1 MKKYPFILFLLLTF
15 ASCQKKKSVFTRLS
29 PEQTG
34 VHFVNQITESDSVNI
49 LVHDYV
55 YNGGGVGI
63 ADFNNDGLQDIFFSA
78 NQSGNKLYLNK
89 GNMAFEDISD
99 KAGIVGKGTWNTAVT
114 VVDINQDG
122 WLDVYVPV
130 SSTTNVA
137 DSLRRNLLF
146 INQKNLTFLEMGR
159 EYGVDDDGFSE
170 GAAFFDYDNDG
181 DLDLYVL
188 TDVIDQSPNLIR
200 EKVTDGSYPNTDR
213 LYKNEWNEK
222 LGHPVFT
229 NVSKEAGITMEGFGL
244 GINICDINRD
254 GWKDIYIT
262 NDFAAD
268 DLLYINNQDGTFRN
282 DAAKYFKHTSN
293 SAMGNDV
300 VDINND
306 GLADIIALDMSP
318 RDNQRKK
325 MFVPST
331 NISLYILSDKYN
343 YIHQYMRNTLQLNS
357 GLNGHFQ
364 EISLLANV
372 AETDWS
378 WTPSVADF
386 DHDGYRDLLIT
397 NGFPKDITD
406 KDFMQYRANSER
418 IAGIDYLLT
427 QIPEVKI
434 SNYAFK
440 NTGKLYFEDVTEEW
454 GLQIPSFSSGAA
466 YGDLDNDGDL
476 DYVVNN
482 TNDPAFIYQNNTIDT
497 DKKEGTGQYLRVKFK
512 GDTQNPYGLGVILE
526 AKKENGEILLHE
538 FTPYRGYK
546 SSVEPIAH
554 LGIGEGKITEMR
566 VIWPNGKMQILK
578 NPTLNTTLNLRIE
591 EATRPQ
597 MSMLEEPTP
606 LFTEQKENFNLMH
619 EESRF
624 YDFNVQNLMPHLL
637 SKQGPSLSVGDI
649 NKDGLDDL
657 FVGGSKYK
665 NGQIFFQNTAGQFE
679 YQPAA
684 FPKLDSAQKIS
695 EDIGS
700 LLFDADADGWLDL
713 YVVSGGNEDFPE
725 AVSFQDRLYKN
736 KGNGEFEHKPHALP
750 KEMAAGSCVRAVD
763 FDGDGDLDLFV
774 AGRNVPTEYPKAAS
788 SFLLRNDSK
797 KGEIKFTDVTASHA
811 PILTKIGMVT
821 DAIWT
826 DFDSNGVPDLI
837 LVGEYMPVTFLKN
850 EKGKLEKIA
859 NTGVQKQFGLWNS
872 INGAD
877 FDADGDIDYIVGN
890 VGKNGLFQ
898 GNEKYPAKVLSGDFD
913 QNGNYDVFPFIYL
926 PESEINKSKILVPL
940 NGKEDISKQ
949 YNGLRMRFTTFQ
961 EYTKATFDTFL
972 TKEEKKKAT
981 EHTLNF
987 TASVYLENKGN
998 GKFEAHA
1005 LPIEAQF
1012 APMNGIVVEDF
1023 NQDGQLDFLAVG
1035 NNFSNELL
1043 VGRYDAA
1050 NGFLALGDGKGNF
1063 AIQKR
1068 TGFLAEKDAKSLVFL
1083 KGANEKMK
1091 IIVGQNS
1098 APAKLFETSLA
1109 GRFIALQPT
1118 QTKISYQWKGKNIT
1132 REVYYGAS
1140 YLSQSSRFFFLPQGA
1155 KLN

>member
-1 MKKYPFILFLLLTF
+1 M
-15 ASCQKKKSVFTRLS
+15 SCQKKKSVFTRLS

-114 VVDINQDG
+114 VVDINHDG

-137 DSLRRNLLF
+137 DSLRKNLLF
-146 INQKNLTFLEMGR
+146 INQKNLTFVEMAG
-159 EYGVDDDGFSE
+159 EYGVDDAGFSE

-188 TDVIDQSPNLIR
+188 TDIIDQSPNLIR
-200 EKVTDGSYPNTDR
+200 EKVMDGSYPNTDR
-213 LYKNEWNEK
+213 LYENEWNEK
-222 LGHPVFT
+222 LGHPVFK
-229 NVSKEAGITMEGFGL
+229 NVSKQAGITIEGFGL

-254 GWKDIYIT
+254 GWKDIYVT

-282 DAAKYFKHTSN
+282 EAATYFKHTSN

-306 GLADIIALDMSP
+306 GLADMIALDMSP
-318 RDNQRKK
+318 RDNLRKK

-343 YIHQYMRNTLQLNS
+343 YVHQYMRNTLQLNS
-357 GLNGHFQ
+357 GLKGHFQ

-406 KDFMQYRANSER
+406 KDFMQYRANSES
-418 IAGIDYLLT
+418 IAGTDYLLT

-454 GLQIPSFSSGAA
+454 GLQIPSFSSGAS

-482 TNDPAFIYQNNTIDT
+482 TNDPAFIYQNNTIDS
-497 DKKEGTGQYLRVKFK
+497 EANESNLHYLRIKCQ
-512 GDTQNPYGLGVILE
+512 GDSVNPNGLGAIVE
-526 AKKENGEILLHE
+526 ARKDNGEILLHE
-538 FTPYRGYK
+538 LTPYRGYK
-546 SSVEPIAH
+546 SSVEPFIH
-554 LGIGEGKITEMR
+554 LGVGEGKITELR
-566 VIWPNGKMQILK
+566 IIWPNGLMQQIRNPKLNQTLK
-578 NPTLNTTLNLRIE
+578 VQITDAQT
-591 EATRPQ
+591 PQ
-597 MSMLEEPTP
+597 KSMLEEATP
-606 LFTEQKENFNLMH
+606 LFSEIENNVLFKQ

-637 SKQGPSLSVGDI
+637 SKQGPGISVGDM
-649 NKDGLDDL
+649 NNDGLDDF

-665 NGQIFFQNTAGQFE
+665 NGQVFFQNANGKFD
-679 YQPAA
+679 YQPLAI
-684 FPKLDSAQKIS
+684 PMLDSVQKVS

-700 LLFDADADGWLDL
+700 LLFDADGDGWLDL
-713 YVVSGGNEDFPE
+713 YVVSGGNEDFPNG
-725 AVSFQDRLYKN
+725 ASFQDQMYKN
-736 KGNGEFEHKPHALP
+736 KGNGTFELYSQALP
-750 KEMAAGSCVRAVD
+750 KETTAGSCVRAAD
-763 FDGDGDLDLFV
+763 FDGDGDLDLLV

-797 KGEIKFTDVTASHA
+797 KGNIKFTDITSEFA
-811 PILTKIGMVT
+811 PILKNIGMIT

-826 DFDSNGVPDLI
+826 DFDNSGSPDLI
-837 LVGEYMPVTFLKN
+837 LVGEFMPITFLKN
-850 EKGKLEKIA
+850 KSKKLEKVT
-859 NTGVQKQFGLWNS
+859 NSGVQNLLGLWNS
-872 INGAD
+872 LNGAD
-877 FDADGDIDYIVGN
+877 FDGDGDIDYIVGN

-898 GNEKYPAKVLSGDFD
+898 GTEKYPAKLLSGDFD

-926 PESEINKSKILVPL
+926 PESEVKKTKILVPM

-949 YNGLRMRFTTFQ
+949 YNGLRMRYTTFQ
-961 EYTKATFDTFL
+961 EYAKATFDTFL
-972 TKEEKKKAT
+972 TNEEKKNAT

-987 TASVYLENKGN
+987 TSSIYLENKGN
-998 GKFEAHA
+998 GKFEAKP

-1012 APMNGIVVEDF
+1012 APMNGIAIEDV
-1023 NQDGQLDFLAVG
+1023 NQDGFLDFLSVG

-1043 VGRYDAA
+1043 VGRYDAS
-1050 NGFLALGDGKGNF
+1050 NGIVALGDGKGGF
-1063 AIQKR
+1063 SIQRKA
-1068 TGFLAEKDAKSLVFL
+1068 GFLAEKDAKSMVFL
-1083 KGANEKMK
+1083 RGSQEKLRIM
-1091 IIVGQNS
+1091 VGQNS
-1098 APAKLFETSLA
+1098 SNAKLFETALSGSFISLK
-1109 GRFIALQPT
+1109 PT
-1118 QTKISYQWKGKNIT
+1118 QTRVSYQWKGKQIT

-1140 YLSQSSRFFFLPQGA
+1140 YLSQSTRSFFLPKGA